1 MLELL
6 QGLALSYDTLGHSIV
21 TWLGNLASCTLQY
34 KVIVQQCA
42 EDNSIRASDYTAV
55 FLPVDVRCY
64 AATNH
69 LAVDLLTSGPFV

>member
-1 MLELL
+1 MSSSRL
-6 QGLALSYDTLGHSIV
+6 YDTLGHSIV

-42 EDNSIRASDYTAV
+42 WDNSMQASDYTAV

-64 AATNH
+64 ASTNH
-69 LAVDLLTSGPFV
+69 LAVDLLTLLTSGPFA